1 MLKLSPELAEFLGI
15 LIGDGYFDVARNRV
29 IISGNL
35 RKDAKYLTNYVKP
48 LIEDLF
54 SVRTISWKQEN
65 KGAKYLCFYSKP
77 IIAELKRFDLKKT
90 DIPKSILR
98 GSKNAKASFL
108 RGLADTDFS
117 VYLRESRKNYPNIS
131 STFSSGILVLQIKK
145 LLKEFG
151 IRANIYFQRRLINDK
166 FYNQYNVHIYGKKN
180 LDLWLKE
187 IGFRNERN
195 LSKIRLLNSKVKF

>member
-1 MLKLSPELAEFLGI
+1 
-15 LIGDGYFDVARNRV
+15 
-29 IISGNL
+29 
-35 RKDAKYLTNYVKP
+35 
-48 LIEDLF
+48 
-54 SVRTISWKQEN
+54 
-65 KGAKYLCFYSKP
+65 
-77 IIAELKRFDLKKT
+77 
-90 DIPKSILR
+90 
-98 GSKNAKASFL
+98 
-108 RGLADTDFS
+108 